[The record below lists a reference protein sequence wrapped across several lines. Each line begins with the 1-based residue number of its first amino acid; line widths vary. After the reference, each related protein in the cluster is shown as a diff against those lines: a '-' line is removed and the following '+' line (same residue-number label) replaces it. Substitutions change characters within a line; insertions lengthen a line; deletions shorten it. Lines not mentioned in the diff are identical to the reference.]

1 MNKEQYLRTI
11 ECIINSPRN
20 DAQKITML
28 RIGFEAYAEKP
39 DRMHYA
45 GVDMTDWDFTFNED
59 DPKFIYK
66 AFVALCNFAE
76 EFIPCGK
83 CPLYELCYS
92 KNGKDGKKFWDKVH
106 RELADVKLK

>member
-1 MNKEQYLRTI
+1 MNKEQYMKVI
-11 ECIINSPRN
+11 ETIINSPRN
-20 DAQKITML
+20 DLQKINML
-28 RIGFEAYAEKP
+28 QQSFAAYTEH
-39 DRMHYA
+39 DRVAYA

-66 AFVALCNFAE
+66 AFVAVCNFAE

-83 CPLYELCYS
+83 CPMYELCYS

-106 RELADVKLK
+106 KELADVKL